1 MKTRTT
7 ATIILFFLLFSCQ
20 SEYQE
25 RLEKGKAIER
35 KIQKLQSK
43 KRLTD
48 TDQQVLMELYHS
60 LKLQAKISGN
70 EPVFLEE
77 IR

>member
-1 MKTRTT
+1 MKTKITT
-7 ATIILFFLLFSCQ
+7 TLFLLFVLISCQ

-25 RLEKGKAIER
+25 RLEKGKVLER

-43 KRLTD
+43 NRLSNSE
-48 TDQQVLMELYHS
+48 QQLLTELYHS
-60 LKLQAKISGN
+60 LTLEAKISGN
-70 EPVFLEE
+70 ETVFLEE